1 MEGSILTL
9 PLFVPSHAIYD
20 QTGQI
25 MPCIRSAY
33 IAVVLPTLLRAF
45 TLLSTGA
52 WLFRTRS
59 EDVSTICADRRH
71 LAIIDVIQGERDIAS
86 CALEKI
92 YLNKRDIP
100 KKSKRRSPKNLPKE
114 CSRNKKGSTW
124 PMSKHH
130 RPTRAITQAET
141 DDKESG
147 ELFFLKSRD
156 RPIMIWRNNKCINTG
171 WLHPPPLSHRSL
183 DAKEQ
188 WQCSH
193 HHQDT
198 WYRRYPA
205 KVSNLQIRWWKFS
218 FSSLRAH
225 QQQEL
230 Q

>member
-33 IAVVLPTLLRAF
+33 IADVLPTLLRAF

-130 RPTRAITQAET
+130 WDRWQ
-141 DDKESG
+141 G
-147 ELFFLKSRD
+147 ERWTFFPQIEGS
-156 RPIMIWRNNKCINTG
+156 
-171 WLHPPPLSHRSL
+171 
-183 DAKEQ
+183 
-188 WQCSH
+188 SH
-193 HHQDT
+193 HDLT
-198 WYRRYPA
+198 
-205 KVSNLQIRWWKFS
+205 
-218 FSSLRAH
+218 
-225 QQQEL
+225 QQQVH
-230 Q
+230 QHWVAASIPTPSTPTISPIFGCKRTMTVFASPSGRMI

>member
-33 IAVVLPTLLRAF
+33 IAVVLPTLPRAF
-45 TLLSTGA
+45 TLLCAGA

-59 EDVSTICADRRH
+59 EDVSTICADQRH

-130 RPTRAITQAET
+130 WDRWQ
-141 DDKESG
+141 G
-147 ELFFLKSRD
+147 ERWTFFPQIEGS
-156 RPIMIWRNNKCINTG
+156 
-171 WLHPPPLSHRSL
+171 
-183 DAKEQ
+183 
-188 WQCSH
+188 SH
-193 HHQDT
+193 HDLT
-198 WYRRYPA
+198 
-205 KVSNLQIRWWKFS
+205 
-218 FSSLRAH
+218 
-225 QQQEL
+225 QQQVHQHWVAAPTPTISPIFGCKRAMTVFVSPSEHVI
-230 Q
+230 